1 VTLWLD
7 AHLSPAL
14 ASWFRRTCAVSCFA
28 ARELGL
34 RDATDHDI
42 YMAARKEQ
50 AIIVTKDVDFVRLL
64 ERHGPPPQILW
75 LTCGNTSNARL
86 VEILSGYWPTIAV
99 LLGNGEPLVEIG
111 DELSR

>member
-7 AHLSPAL
+7 AQLSPAL
-14 ASWFRRTCAVSCFA
+14 AYWFRRTCSVSCFPV
-28 ARELGL
+28 RELGL

-42 YMAARKEQ
+42 YMAARDAQ

-64 ERHGPPPQILW
+64 ERHGPPPQVLW

-86 VEILSGYWPTIAV
+86 VQILSGYWPAISS
-99 LLGNGEPLVEIG
+99 LLRSGERLVEIG
-111 DELSR
+111 DDLSR